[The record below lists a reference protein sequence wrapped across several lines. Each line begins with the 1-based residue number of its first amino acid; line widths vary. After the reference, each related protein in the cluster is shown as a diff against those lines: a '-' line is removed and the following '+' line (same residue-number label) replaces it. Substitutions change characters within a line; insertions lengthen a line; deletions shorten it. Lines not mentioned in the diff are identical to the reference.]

1 MGREGLTYKSRE
13 VKGGRGG
20 EEMEGREGRGWE
32 RRGREMEGLLI
43 RGGRRR
49 EGRGGKRERE
59 GSSGYCVFPR
69 GARIVTAASEYD
81 ERISHC

>member
-20 EEMEGREGRGWE
+20 EEMEGREGRGWK

-49 EGRGGKRERE
+49 EGREGKGRMRVPPVIAFSPGVLE
-59 GSSGYCVFPR
+59 
-69 GARIVTAASEYD
+69 
-81 ERISHC
+81 